1 MKQYR
6 VFSTEFGYMAISA
19 TEKGLTGVALP
30 ADSEE
35 DALFQLG
42 LNVPDAVLSYDLLP
56 DFTASMKRYFQGE
69 RIEFRVEIDFTGAT
83 NFQRRVW
90 QATMKIPYGE
100 TRSYGWVAAQAE
112 NPGASRAAGN
122 ALGRNPVP
130 IVVPCHRVIAG
141 DGSIGGFS
149 SGLDRKQR
157 LLALE
162 SIELPR

>member
-1 MKQYR
+1 MEQYR
-6 VFSTEFGYMAISA
+6 VFNTECGYMAISA

-30 ADSEE
+30 SGSVE

-42 LNVPDAVLSYDLLP
+42 LNVPDTVLSYDLLP
-56 DFTASMKRYFQGE
+56 DFTTSMKRYFQGE
-69 RIEFRVEIDFTGAT
+69 KIEFRVEIDFMGAT
-83 NFQRRVW
+83 DFQLRVW
-90 QATMKIPYGE
+90 QAAMKIPWGE
-100 TRSYGWVAAQAE
+100 TRSYGWVAAQAG
-112 NPGASRAAGN
+112 NPGASRATGN

-149 SGLDRKQR
+149 SGLDRKRR

-162 SIELPR
+162 SVELSR